1 MNKSEFNALANDFF
15 AAEMD
20 NVSEEELDQVFAKY
34 GLTVDDEDILDRV
47 ITETDRW
54 RADYRSNLAN
64 INKAN
69 KDRLASSVVAG
80 LVKDY
85 DAAVG
90 EDVRK
95 DENGL
100 FISPKLLDKI
110 IADLPPGV
118 FDEMKAKATLLV
130 DRYNLLVEELGVP
143 FFDLLEALAKRRI
156 KDMDDAHT
164 IHYLNI
170 ILDGITSR
178 HPWLLPSQ
186 FPYRFMAS
194 VCGERLKRID
204 NGVPVS
210 TTTAD
215 FDGASCLVMAIED
228 ILTALGRPK
237 RTNHLA
243 SGFSVQQSDI
253 LALEKVWLGKNILW
267 GEVQSTQDA
276 LKRHE
281 CN

>member
-20 NVSEEELDQVFAKY
+20 NVSNEEMGQVFAKY

-47 ITETDRW
+47 ITETDKW
-54 RADYRSNLAN
+54 KSDYGSNFVN
-64 INKAN
+64 ISKAN
-69 KDRLASSVVAG
+69 KERMASSVVAG
-80 LVKDY
+80 LVEDYGAALGKD
-85 DAAVG
+85 VG
-90 EDVRK
+90 K

-100 FISPKLLDKI
+100 FISPEMLDKI

-118 FDEMKAKATLLV
+118 FDKMKADATLQA
-130 DRYNLLVEELGVP
+130 DRYNLLEEELGVP
-143 FFDLLEALAKRRI
+143 FFDSLEALAKQRI
-156 KDMDDAHT
+156 EDMDDAHT

-170 ILDGITSR
+170 ILDGTTAR
-178 HPWLLPSQ
+178 HPWLLRSQ

-210 TTTAD
+210 TTAD
-215 FDGASCLVMAIED
+215 FDGVSCLVMAIED
-228 ILTALGRPK
+228 TLTALGRPK

-243 SGFSVQQSDI
+243 NGFSVQQSDI

-267 GEVQSTQDA
+267 GEVQCTQDS